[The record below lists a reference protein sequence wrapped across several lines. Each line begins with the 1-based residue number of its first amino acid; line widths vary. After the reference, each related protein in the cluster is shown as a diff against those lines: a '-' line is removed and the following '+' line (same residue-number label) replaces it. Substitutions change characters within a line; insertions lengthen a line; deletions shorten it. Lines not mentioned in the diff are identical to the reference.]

1 MKKKEGN
8 PGHIQLADAKVTINI
23 DQLVIQD
30 CVTANQYPDLAFLLS
45 RREGKGDSIEHKGA
59 VIWLEKQQTCLT
71 TGPKSRRNVFQSAI
85 PHTSRRSK
93 SYGFLV
99 QL

>member
-1 MKKKEGN
+1 MVGDNQCHNTGADLKSPLRDAGRGPVGGEKKAGN

-45 RREGKGDSIEHKGA
+45 RREGKGDSIAHKGA
-59 VIWLEKQQTCLT
+59 RSVI
-71 TGPKSRRNVFQSAI
+71 
-85 PHTSRRSK
+85 
-93 SYGFLV
+93 
-99 QL
+99 